1 MSVQRPSRPAVP
13 TYPDTSAH
21 SNELEAA
28 KQLFEKELASPDD
41 DWEDQGEREGVKL
54 LKKTDPENPYAVPT
68 VKGETVVEGVT
79 SDAFLSGVIQL
90 PGMRKLWDTR
100 FVEGFQIARYTRT
113 SYCFYSEMK
122 GMGWLVYPRDI
133 VGVQKNYGGESDN
146 GERTV
151 IQTSVE
157 ESELAAE
164 QKGKTR

>member
-1 MSVQRPSRPAVP
+1 MSLSQ
-13 TYPDTSAH
+13 
-21 SNELEAA
+21 
-28 KQLFEKELASPDD
+28 Q
-41 DWEDQGEREGVKL
+41 
-54 LKKTDPENPYAVPT
+54 
-68 VKGETVVEGVT
+68 
-79 SDAFLSGVIQL
+79 FLSGVIQL
-90 PGMRKLWDTR
+90 PGMRKLWDAR

-133 VGVQKNYGGESDN
+133 VGIQKNYGGETDN

-164 QKGKTR
+164 QKGKTRATLKVSGWKLVWVLTSSCSYGGSDVLMNRDFAVPKATIWELLTSSISLSTVLSLTQW